1 MKSSSENQA
10 CTLEAII
17 AARRTVR
24 RFTSQVPPRDMV
36 ERVVKAGLLA
46 PYSGLGVSGE
56 EFRRIIVTP
65 RESPA
70 MAQATA
76 LIRRGTRASK
86 EQLEAE
92 MQRDPQV
99 RANGQAYLQ
108 VLQMAQ
114 REDIPML
121 AKAPYYIVIAEQ
133 RGIPHVEHCSLAHAM
148 QNMWLEATAL
158 GLGFQL
164 LTATQRLSGD
174 QDFCTLLGLPFGAF
188 EVDGCLLG
196 YAAEAPAPVP
206 RPDAR
211 KVVSWL

>member
-1 MKSSSENQA
+1 
-10 CTLEAII
+10 
-17 AARRTVR
+17 
-24 RFTSQVPPRDMV
+24 
-36 ERVVKAGLLA
+36 LLA

-56 EFRRIIVTP
+56 EFRRIIVIP

-70 MAQATA
+70 MSKATS
-76 LIRRGTRASK
+76 LVRRGARASK

-92 MQRDPQV
+92 MQRDPLV
-99 RANGQAYLQ
+99 KANGQAYLR

-114 REDIPML
+114 REEVPML
-121 AKAPYYIVIAEQ
+121 AKAPFYIVVAEQ
-133 RGIPHVEHCSLAHAM
+133 RGIPHVEHCSLAHAL

-164 LTATQRLSGD
+164 LTATQRLAGD
-174 QDFCTLLGLPFGAF
+174 QEFCTLLGLPLGAF

-196 YAAEAPAPVP
+196 YAAERPEAVP

-211 KVVSWL
+211 KVISWL